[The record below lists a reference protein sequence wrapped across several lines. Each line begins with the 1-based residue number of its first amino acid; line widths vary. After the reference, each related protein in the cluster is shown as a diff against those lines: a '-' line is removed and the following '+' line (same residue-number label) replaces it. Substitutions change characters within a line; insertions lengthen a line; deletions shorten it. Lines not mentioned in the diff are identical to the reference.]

1 MKRDPQ
7 QGGTSHLCPQ
17 LQPFSEAPEQ
27 TPDKSPPESPS
38 SPAHSHAPQNAGG
51 LCPRGPS
58 HCDRQR
64 PLPCPTAT
72 PPRLPSSR
80 GSTIGGG
87 RGKDAQMR
95 APEQRGSAAEA
106 TRAPS
111 HPERRGP
118 GAQSPRYHTDLSGIR
133 ESRTNNPSEQTPAH
147 QTTPLLGG
155 KQRSPRPPAAQEGRY
170 RDGPES
176 PQGRT
181 VASPGGLQR
190 ERRTM
195 CFKPAEKENGTNEPG
210 LVTPAEGKERERRG
224 ASGRKRRRKCGELT
238 ARV

>member
-1 MKRDPQ
+1 MGAAKGLGLPPEAT
-7 QGGTSHLCPQ
+7 GTSARVPGKEGNPHEERP
-17 LQPFSEAPEQ
+17 PAGRDVAPVSTAAAIFRGPRTNPRQVTTRVPLPTCSLPRPTECRRAL
-27 TPDKSPPESPS
+27 PP
-38 SPAHSHAPQNAGG
+38 
-51 LCPRGPS
+51 GPS

-72 PPRLPSSR
+72 PPRLPSRR

-87 RGKDAQMR
+87 RGKDAQMQ

-147 QTTPLLGG
+147 QITPLLGG
-155 KQRSPRPPAAQEGRY
+155 KAEVTEAACC
-170 RDGPES
+170 
-176 PQGRT
+176 
-181 VASPGGLQR
+181 PGGPLP
-190 ERRTM
+190 RRT
-195 CFKPAEKENGTNEPG
+195 
-210 LVTPAEGKERERRG
+210 
-224 ASGRKRRRKCGELT
+224 
-238 ARV
+238 

>member
-1 MKRDPQ
+1 MP
-7 QGGTSHLCPQ
+7 HCH
-17 LQPFSEAPEQ
+17 
-27 TPDKSPPESPS
+27 
-38 SPAHSHAPQNAGG
+38 PA
-51 LCPRGPS
+51 
-58 HCDRQR
+58 
-64 PLPCPTAT
+64 
-72 PPRLPSSR
+72 RLPSRR

-87 RGKDAQMR
+87 GGKDAHMR

-147 QTTPLLGG
+147 QITPLLGG

-181 VASPGGLQR
+181 VTSPGGLQR
-190 ERRTM
+190 EGRT

-210 LVTPAEGKERERRG
+210 LMTPAEGKEREKTSERAEAQKEVRG
-224 ASGRKRRRKCGELT
+224 THG
-238 ARV
+238 ARVTAHAHARIPGKGRRPGGRARC